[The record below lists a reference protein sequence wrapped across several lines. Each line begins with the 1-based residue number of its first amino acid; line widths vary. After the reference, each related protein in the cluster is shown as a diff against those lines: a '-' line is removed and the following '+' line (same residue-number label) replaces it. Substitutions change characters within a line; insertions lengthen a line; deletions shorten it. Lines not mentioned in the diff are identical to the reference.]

1 MPPRPTGGSSPGRLS
16 ETESPVNQRSNRCIQ
31 ILLGAALSVALPPG
45 VCGQAPPLAELKPRS
60 QPTKPPRG
68 YTHLTVV
75 GFQPAEGSD
84 PRDTW
89 ITVAAQETLAWRL
102 QRTPSLIVIPTV
114 RAHQG
119 RDELREEA
127 TEQPEW
133 SRVVRLLGGELYLT
147 GECSG
152 PADSVRL
159 DLRLMRPDGSG
170 TLQDAV
176 TIGPSRLFDA
186 LDQATHWVLSRL
198 GVAQLD
204 EPARKL
210 IFAPPCDSPSALEY
224 HAKAI
229 TAARAD
235 NMRDATYYAAKSVE
249 YDRDYRPALGLLAQ
263 IEMQRAPLLPTALH
277 NRTSAAIQA
286 RLHALTR
293 LARRAGDTNDLAEAE
308 LARGLMLRL
317 SGSFD
322 AALERVESA
331 LVISYEAGNPYG
343 QLAAMDSICDLY
355 LSRRLPPGIEL
366 ADEDRRE
373 IRRQDYRHAAE
384 WQRLVLG
391 ALHELGDVL
400 AEAPAAS
407 RLALIYQDLEEH
419 DAALEMHRRTLAAAQ
434 KTGSRRSEATAWML
448 IGQCYRHQQRWKE
461 ALDATSNCL
470 ARAPE
475 GSKPRVRVALGSIYQ
490 AMEQWQA
497 ALGQY
502 ESALERFRQD
512 DDLINQLVCLREVA
526 ALRIQ
531 LGERKQAIST
541 LQEALDIAHALRSP
555 AEETLR
561 KQLEECKSQSP

>member
-1 MPPRPTGGSSPGRLS
+1 M
-16 ETESPVNQRSNRCIQ
+16 NYCINRRIP
-31 ILLGAALSVALPPG
+31 ILLGVALSVAISPAVGAQASPRNVASGLRAGRRDAQQQPG
-45 VCGQAPPLAELKPRS
+45 S

-75 GFQPAEGSD
+75 GFQPADGGD

-89 ITVAAQETLAWRL
+89 ITVAVQETLAWRL
-102 QRTPSLIVIPTV
+102 QRTPSLILIPTV
-114 RAHQG
+114 RAYQG
-119 RDELREEA
+119 RHELREEA

-147 GECSG
+147 GICSG
-152 PADSVRL
+152 SADSVRL
-159 DLRLMRPDGSG
+159 DLKLMRPDGDG
-170 TLQDAV
+170 TLQETA
-176 TIGPSRLFDA
+176 TIGPSRLLDA
-186 LDQATHWVLSRL
+186 LDQATRWVLSRL
-198 GVAQLD
+198 GAPQLG

-210 IFAPPCDSPSALEY
+210 IFAPPCTSPSALEY
-224 HAKAI
+224 YAKAI
-229 TAARAD
+229 TAARAE
-235 NMRDATYYAAKSVE
+235 NMRDAVYYAAKSVE
-249 YDRDYRPALGLLAQ
+249 YDREYRPALALSAQ
-263 IEMQRAPLLPTALH
+263 IEMQRAPLLPAALY
-277 NRTSAAIQA
+277 NRTSAVIQA

-293 LARRAGDTNDLAEAE
+293 SARRAGDTHDLAEAE
-308 LARGLMLRL
+308 LARGVMLRL

-322 AALERVESA
+322 AALERVQSA

-366 ADEDRRE
+366 TDEHRRE
-373 IRRQDYRHAAE
+373 IRRQNYRHAAE

-407 RLALIYQDLEEH
+407 KLALIYQDLEEH
-419 DAALEMHRRTLAAAQ
+419 DAALRMHRRTLAAAQ

-448 IGQCYRHQQRWKE
+448 IGQCYRGQQRWKE

-512 DDLINQLVCLREVA
+512 DDLINQLVCLREIA
-526 ALRIQ
+526 ALRMQ
-531 LGERKQAIST
+531 LGEREQAVST

-561 KQLEECKSQSP
+561 KQLEEWKSQSP

>member
-1 MPPRPTGGSSPGRLS
+1 
-16 ETESPVNQRSNRCIQ
+16 
-31 ILLGAALSVALPPG
+31 
-45 VCGQAPPLAELKPRS
+45 
-60 QPTKPPRG
+60 
-68 YTHLTVV
+68 VV
-75 GFQPAEGSD
+75 GFQPADDSD

-89 ITVAAQETLAWRL
+89 IAVAVQETLTWRL

-114 RAHQG
+114 RAYQG
-119 RDELREEA
+119 RHELREEA

-147 GECSG
+147 GTCSG

-159 DLRLMRPDGSG
+159 DLKLMRPDGGG
-170 TLQDAV
+170 TLQDAAA
-176 TIGPSRLFDA
+176 IDPSRLFDA

-198 GVAQLD
+198 GAPQLD
-204 EPARKL
+204 EQARKL
-210 IFAPPCDSPSALEY
+210 IFAPPCKSPSALEY
-224 HAKAI
+224 YAKAI
-229 TAARAD
+229 AAARAE
-235 NMRDATYYAAKSVE
+235 NMRDAAYYAAKAVE
-249 YDRDYRPALGLLAQ
+249 YDREYRPALALLAQ
-263 IEMQRAPLLPTALH
+263 IEMRVGPRAREAG
-277 NRTSAAIQA
+277 AA
-286 RLHALTR
+286 RLHVLTR
-293 LARRAGDTNDLAEAE
+293 SARRAGDPYDLAEAE
-308 LARGLMLRL
+308 LARGVIVRL

-322 AALERVESA
+322 AALERVRSA
-331 LVISYEAGNPYG
+331 LLISYEAGNPYG
-343 QLAAMDSICDLY
+343 QLAAMNTICDLY

-366 ADEDRRE
+366 TEEQRRE

-407 RLALIYQDLEEH
+407 KLALIYQDLEEH

-434 KTGSRRSEATAWML
+434 ETGSRRSEATAWML
-448 IGQCYRHQQRWKE
+448 IGQCYRGQQRWKE
-461 ALDATSNCL
+461 ALDATSRCL
-470 ARAPE
+470 ALAPE

-502 ESALERFRQD
+502 ELALERFRQD
-512 DDLINQLVCLREVA
+512 VDLINQLVCLREIA
-526 ALRIQ
+526 AVRMQ
-531 LGERKQAIST
+531 SGEREQAIST

-561 KQLEECKSQSP
+561 KQLETWKSEAP